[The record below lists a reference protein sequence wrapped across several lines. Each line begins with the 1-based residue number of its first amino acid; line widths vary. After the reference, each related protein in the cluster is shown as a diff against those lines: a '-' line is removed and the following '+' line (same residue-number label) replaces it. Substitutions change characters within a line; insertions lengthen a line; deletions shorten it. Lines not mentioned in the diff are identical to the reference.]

1 MDDKITVQ
9 RANVIL
15 QISPQQVDYY
25 LNQGYNVINA
35 KGEVVQASVPKDVG
49 TLQKAY
55 VDHLKEIEELKDKI
69 KKLEAKRTTTKK
81 KAETSKE

>member
-15 QISPQQVDYY
+15 QISPQQLDYY

-81 KAETSKE
+81 KAETSTN

>member
-55 VDHLKEIEELKDKI
+55 VEHLQEIEELKDKI
-69 KKLEAKRTTTKK
+69 KKLEEKRTTKK
-81 KAETSKE
+81 KAGTSTN

>member
-49 TLQKAY
+49 TL
-55 VDHLKEIEELKDKI
+55 I
-69 KKLEAKRTTTKK
+69 
-81 KAETSKE
+81 TSKRLRS

>member
-55 VDHLKEIEELKDKI
+55 VDHLQEIEELKDKI
-69 KKLEAKRTTTKK
+69 KKLEEKRTNKR

>member
-25 LNQGYNVINA
+25 LNQGYDIINA

-55 VDHLKEIEELKDKI
+55 VDHLKEIEELKNKI
-69 KKLEAKRTTTKK
+69 KKLEEKRTTKR